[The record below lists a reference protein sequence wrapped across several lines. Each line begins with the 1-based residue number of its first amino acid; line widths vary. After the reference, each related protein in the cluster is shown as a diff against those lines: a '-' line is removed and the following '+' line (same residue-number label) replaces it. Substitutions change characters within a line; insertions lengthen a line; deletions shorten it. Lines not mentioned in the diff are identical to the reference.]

1 MGTIVIEQYGG
12 LGSPSNRSAP
22 IYDLSTL
29 QATTADAT
37 TSTSAETITLGIYTK
52 TVSIYAVE
60 NHRVQIGANAGT
72 TYAFIPAGQTKDFG
86 VEPGTVLQYRLDA

>member
-1 MGTIVIEQYGG
+1 MGTIVIEQYSAV
-12 LGSPSNRSAP
+12 GSWANRDTP

-37 TSTSAETITLGIYTK
+37 TSTSAETVTLGLSTK
-52 TVSIYAVE
+52 VISVYAVE

-86 VEPGTVLQYRLDA
+86 VVPGTVLNYRLDA